1 MDTWEAEPTSK
12 KRASSTDQEASEP
25 PQKKKNPVIEKEF
38 PPNTPKSDQN
48 ADIEFQD
55 MAGELKTED
64 VPTVPK
70 KKIVATQIKTEDP
83 KARKESRT
91 HKQPHVKS
99 IGIPTSWEEASDAD
113 RMLITMKGGGADW
126 GKIRELWK
134 DMTGQDTANS
144 TLPNRYLRVKANLMR
159 LEEGDVSLYFY
170 LFIRKYFDQQAS
182 MPSSR

>member
-1 MDTWEAEPTSK
+1 MDTWEVEPTSK

-38 PPNTPKSDQN
+38 PPNTPNSDQN
-48 ADIEFQD
+48 ADIEFQA

-64 VPTVPK
+64 VPTAPK
-70 KKIVATQIKTEDP
+70 KKVVATQTKTKGP
-83 KARKESRT
+83 RARKESRT
-91 HKQPHVKS
+91 HKQPPVKS
-99 IGIPTSWEEASDAD
+99 IVIPNCWEEASAAD

-126 GKIRELWK
+126 GTIRGLWK
-134 DMTGQDTANS
+134 DITGQDTANS

-182 MPSSR
+182 IPS